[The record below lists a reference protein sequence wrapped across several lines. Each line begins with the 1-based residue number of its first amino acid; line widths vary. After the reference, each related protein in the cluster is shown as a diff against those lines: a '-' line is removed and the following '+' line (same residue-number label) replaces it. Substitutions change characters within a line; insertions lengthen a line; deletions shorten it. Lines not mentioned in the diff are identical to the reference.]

1 MQYKIKSV
9 RLKNFKCFDGSKY
22 YEFIL
27 DDTKNPIILTGP
39 NGFGKTTFFDAIELI
54 FSNKITRFNEAIE
67 KGNTDLQK
75 NVLLNEADYDGF
87 IVCTLINENRE
98 CLSLIARIDHGM
110 HKVNYSNS
118 ITYGM
123 INESNRTIT
132 LENCVQK
139 IFTNEKAPL
148 RKNLEKVIELRN
160 TSTHFITE
168 EYEAVYIP
176 LLQACVF
183 NFVDKM
189 TEFHEVDMTR
199 VIPENFITLSV
210 RLKSLNETEIRGKY
224 EEQVAEKLVS
234 VQQTLEPMVAENNS
248 AFAIKVEHY
257 HYMTKDR
264 SQATEIYHIDK
275 EAEDGV
281 RIIKELKNPN
291 DTHKY
296 SAKACIKEIN
306 KRIQKDNI
314 KLLFNAKEVQLNMY
328 HFNLFTSYFAIKE
341 NERLCFTYQISTQPQ
356 YSYSQQAIDFIFDEI
371 KKSPSTILDDLKDK
385 IAKK

>member
-1 MQYKIKSV
+1 MINK
-9 RLKNFKCFDGSKY
+9 
-22 YEFIL
+22 
-27 DDTKNPIILTGP
+27 
-39 NGFGKTTFFDAIELI
+39 FGA
-54 FSNKITRFNEAIE
+54 
-67 KGNTDLQK
+67 
-75 NVLLNEADYDGF
+75 
-87 IVCTLINENRE
+87 
-98 CLSLIARIDHGM
+98 
-110 HKVNYSNS
+110 NS
-118 ITYGM
+118 IYY
-123 INESNRTIT
+123 SDKPNRTIT
-132 LENCVQK
+132 LENCVQR

-189 TEFHEVDMTR
+189 MEFHEVDMTTI
-199 VIPENFITLSV
+199 IPENFITLSV
-210 RLKSLNETEIRGKY
+210 RLKSLNETEVRGKY
-224 EEQVAEKLVS
+224 EEQVAEKLIS
-234 VQQTLEPMVAENNS
+234 VQQILEPMVEENNS

-264 SQATEIYHIDK
+264 NQATELYHIEK
-275 EAEDGV
+275 EAKEGV

-296 SAKACIKEIN
+296 NAKACIKEIK

-314 KLLFNAKEVQLNMY
+314 KLLLNKQEVEFNKY
-328 HFNLFTSYFAIKE
+328 HFSLFTSYFGIKE

-356 YSYSQQAIDFIFDEI
+356 YSYSQQAIDFIYDEI
-371 KKSPSTILDDLKDK
+371 KKAPSTILDDLKEK

>member
-1 MQYKIKSV
+1 MTTSE
-9 RLKNFKCFDGSKY
+9 RLVDKAKEAFVM
-22 YEFIL
+22 
-27 DDTKNPIILTGP
+27 
-39 NGFGKTTFFDAIELI
+39 AIEIYNKPTINYRLEG
-54 FSNKITRFNEAIE
+54 FSF
-67 KGNTDLQK
+67 
-75 NVLLNEADYDGF
+75 F
-87 IVCTLINENRE
+87 ICNAWELM
-98 CLSLIARIDHGM
+98 LKAH
-110 HKVNYSNS
+110 
-118 ITYGM
+118 M
-123 INESNRTIT
+123 INKFGASSIYYSDKPNRTIT

-148 RKNLEKVIELRN
+148 CKNLEKVIELRN

-189 TEFHEVDMTR
+189 MEFHEVDMTR

-385 IAKK
+385 IAKKIANPRSKGF